1 MINEGFAFLTVI
13 SFLGW
18 VIATIFFIF
27 KSFNEKGEF
36 FARKAIKFGII
47 IVIFYAL
54 WIIGML
60 NA

>member
-18 VIATIFFIF
+18 VSATVLFIF
-27 KSFNEKGEF
+27 KAFNSEGVFYPK
-36 FARKAIKFGII
+36 KAVKIGIVI
-47 IVIFYAL
+47 AIFYAF

-60 NA
+60 KA

>member
-1 MINEGFAFLTVI
+1 MIDERFAFLTVI

-18 VIATIFFIF
+18 VGFTILFIF
-27 KSFNEKGEF
+27 KAFGAKGEF
-36 FARKAIKFGII
+36 YPKPAIKIG
-47 IVIFYAL
+47 IVIVVFYAL

>member
-1 MINEGFAFLTVI
+1 MINEGFAFLTVV

-27 KSFNEKGEF
+27 KAFNEKGEF
-36 FARKAIKFGII
+36 FAKKAIKIGII
-47 IVIFYAL
+47 IIIFYAF

>member
-18 VIATIFFIF
+18 VGCTILFIF
-27 KSFNEKGEF
+27 KAFGEKGEF
-36 FARKAIKFGII
+36 YPKPAIKIGV
-47 IVIFYAL
+47 VIGVFYLL

>member
-1 MINEGFAFLTVI
+1 MINEGFALLTVL

-18 VIATIFFIF
+18 VFATIYFIF
-27 KSFNEKGEF
+27 KAFNERGEF
-36 FARKAIKFGII
+36 FAKKAIKIGII
-47 IVIFYAL
+47 IIIFYSL